1 MIKSLVNHIRP
12 KAIPYSCKYGN
23 SGFTLIEVMVAMTIM
38 SVVMVMV
45 ISVTTSL
52 NRSNTT
58 QNVAAGV
65 QQVTRAGVDIMTRN
79 IRMAGLNPLNINP
92 IGIVQAT
99 SDSIRFQYD
108 TNGSGTIATN
118 AINDANEDMG
128 YLLNGNKQLI
138 RQLNGKASSN
148 RSLVDN
154 VSDLTFR
161 YLDADN
167 AQTSDLSAIRTIE
180 ISLTVEEPA
189 GREQS
194 LSRTYSTRVI
204 CRNLRL
210 E

>member
-65 QQVTRAGVDIMTRN
+65 QQVTRAGVDIMSRH
-79 IRMAGLNPLNINP
+79 IRMAGLNPLNITP
-92 IGIVQAT
+92 IGFVEASPT
-99 SDSIRFQYD
+99 KIRFKYD
-108 TNGSGTIATN
+108 TDASGTIETN
-118 AINDANEDMG
+118 ANEDVAF
-128 YLLNGNKQLI
+128 LWNANKQLI
-138 RQLNGKASSN
+138 LQRDGNADSN
-148 RSLVDN
+148 RSLVDHVDN
-154 VSDLTFR
+154 LTFR

-167 AQTSDLSAIRTIE
+167 IETSDLSAIRTIE

>member
-1 MIKSLVNHIRP
+1 MITSPVNHIRP
-12 KAIPYSCKYGN
+12 KAIPYSYKYGN
-23 SGFTLIEVMVAMTIM
+23 NGFTLIEVMVAMAIM

-45 ISVTTSL
+45 ISATTSL

-118 AINDANEDMG
+118 AIDDANEDMG

-138 RQLNGKASSN
+138 RQLNGKATSN

-189 GREQS
+189 GRKQS

-210 E
+210 